1 MAPASSRRPL
11 GDEDLRVA
19 LDATPLFGRRA
30 GVAAFCSGA
39 FGSLSTMAGLEV
51 SAFAV
56 TWRNR
61 RERPPTLPPAVR
73 WEQRIMPAGPLHR
86 VWLRA
91 PVPPIEWF
99 IGPCDVVHGTNF
111 VVPPARAAARVVA
124 VHDLTFVRYPELCSP
139 AALVYGPLIRRAV
152 AEGAWLH
159 CPSRFVLEEVLAD
172 LGADAD
178 RVRLVPYGVPSRAFP
193 ATDRGAGTTS
203 AGAERG
209 ASDTSPAGHVLSLP
223 SGTSRYVLAVGTLEP
238 RKDLPTLVR
247 AFDEVAADRPDL
259 ALVLAGAPGWGTAA
273 LEEAVASMRFGDR
286 LVQTGYLDDDQL
298 ARVLA
303 GADLLAYPSLY
314 EGFGFPPLE
323 AMAAGVPVV
332 ATSVGSLPEVVGAA
346 GVLVPAR
353 DRDALAGAM
362 AEVLDDSARRAE
374 LVAAGHRQAGV
385 FTWEACGSA
394 LASLYREAD
403 GARRSSA

>member
-1 MAPASSRRPL
+1 MASPPRRPV
-11 GDEDLRVA
+11 GDEELRVA

-39 FGSLSTMAGLEV
+39 FASLSATAGLQV

-61 RERPPTLPPAVR
+61 HQRPPMLPPAVR
-73 WEQRIMPAGPLHR
+73 WEQRTMPAGPLHR
-86 VWLRA
+86 AWLRA
-91 PVPPIEWF
+91 PLPPVEWF

-111 VVPPARAAARVVA
+111 VVPPARAAGRVVA

-139 AALVYGPLIRRAV
+139 AALVYGPLVRRAI

-159 CPSRFVLEEVLAD
+159 CPSRFVLDEVVAD
-172 LGADAD
+172 LGADPD
-178 RVRLVPYGVPSRAFP
+178 RVRLVPYGVPSHAF
-193 ATDRGAGTTS
+193 A
-203 AGAERG
+203 
-209 ASDTSPAGHVLSLP
+209 ASDTDAVGAEAAGPGPGPGPDPGLGLDLALP
-223 SGTSRYVLAVGTLEP
+223 GSTTRYILAIGTLEP

-247 AFDEVAADRPDL
+247 AFDDLAGDRPDL
-259 ALVLAGAPGWGTAA
+259 ALVLAGAPGWGTTA
-273 LEEAVASMRFGDR
+273 LEDAVATMRFRDR
-286 LVQTGYLDDDQL
+286 VVLTGYLDDARL
-298 ARVLA
+298 AAVLA

-332 ATSVGSLPEVVGAA
+332 ATSVGSLPEVVGEA
-346 GVLVPAR
+346 GALVPPG
-353 DRDALAGAM
+353 DRDALAGAI
-362 AEVLDDSARRAE
+362 ADVLDDTGRRAE
-374 LVAAGHRQAGV
+374 LVAAGARQTAR

-394 LASLYREAD
+394 LAALYREAD
-403 GARRSSA
+403 AARR